1 MSIRKWLMAAAA
13 FAALTSVSNSSSA
26 TDIAGGDAGFSPRVL
41 SASDA
46 RLYRE
51 IFADEEAGRFAPAK
65 SLLAEVSDRSLVGY
79 VEAAHLLSPKAKRV
93 PLKQL
98 TAWLAEHDDLPIAA
112 RVREVAENKNAKLRK
127 RHRVAIE
134 SLPVVHH
141 RGGGYEDTDIPDTLI
156 SDVGRAA
163 QIQILASAHVG
174 QPQQAEAT
182 LNTLIASGA
191 APGSDIAHLS
201 HRVAASYMAEGQD
214 DGAVRVAS
222 AVTGA
227 DRAAQPLLDWDEG
240 LANYRLG
247 RYQESAQHFETLAQA
262 GSVPNYTRSAGA
274 FWAARAHLAAGDPL
288 RVVTLLTAA
297 TREQPT
303 FYGLLAERMLGQQ
316 SQTTFAEPVLDA
328 QSFDAM
334 MRIPA
339 AHRAVALWQAGQTQD
354 LAGEMDR
361 ALTAIDLHQGE
372 AYAALAHRLDLPNL
386 ELRACETA
394 ASRGVMLTGLFP
406 VPRYAPTNGYRV
418 DPSLVLAFTR
428 AESRFR
434 PDAVSNVGARG
445 LMQLMPGT
453 AQEMDGIHASE
464 KRLEDPAYNLDLG
477 QRYLSGLL
485 GQLNGNLIE
494 LAAAYNAGPG
504 ALTRWVGSRG
514 SMMQDPL
521 LFIESMPA
529 GQTRDYVKRVLTYYW
544 MYARRTGEQAPTLDE
559 TALGKWPKYR
569 GYATQDAPPA
579 QNVVVSD
586 AATSY

>member
-1 MSIRKWLMAAAA
+1 MAAAA
-13 FAALTSVSNSSSA
+13 AAALVSAANATSAADLGSDQPSFMPHA
-26 TDIAGGDAGFSPRVL
+26 L
-41 SASDA
+41 SASDV

-51 IFADEEAGRFAPAK
+51 IFADEEEGRFAAAK
-65 SLLAEVSDRSLVGY
+65 SRLAEVSDRSLVGY
-79 VEAAHLLSPKAKRV
+79 VEAAHFLSPHAHRIPIKT
-93 PLKQL
+93 L
-98 TAWLAEHDDLPIAA
+98 TAWLAEYDNLP
-112 RVREVAENKNAKLRK
+112 VASRIHELAEAKDAKLRR

-141 RGGGYEDTDIPDTLI
+141 RGGGYEDSDIPEYLA
-156 SDVGRAA
+156 SDVARSAQPQIEAA
-163 QIQILASAHVG
+163 IHAG
-174 QPQQAEAT
+174 QPQEAEAT
-182 LNTLIASGA
+182 LNTLIAGGS
-191 APGSDIAHLS
+191 APGSDIAQLS

-214 DGAVRVAS
+214 DAAVRVAS

-227 DRAAQPLLDWDEG
+227 DRAAQPLLDWDAG

-247 RYQESAQHFETLAQA
+247 KYADSATYFESLAQSGA
-262 GSVPNYTRSAGA
+262 VPNFTRSAAA

-303 FYGLLAERMLGQQ
+303 FYGLLAEKMLGQQ
-316 SQTTFAEPVLDA
+316 SQTTFSEPVLDE

-334 MRIPA
+334 AQIPA
-339 AHRAVALWQAGQTQD
+339 VHRAVALWQVGQTEY

-372 AYAALAHRLDLPNL
+372 AFAALAHRLDLPNL

-394 ASRGVMLTGLFP
+394 AARGVMLTGLFP
-406 VPRYAPTNGYRV
+406 VPRYKPASGYSL
-418 DPSLVLAFTR
+418 DPSLILAFTR

-434 PDAVSNVGARG
+434 PDAVSNKGARG
-445 LMQLMPGT
+445 LMQIMPGT
-453 AQEMDGIHASE
+453 AIQIGGSPASE
-464 KRLEDPAYNLDLG
+464 KLDDPSYNLDLG

-485 GQLNGNLIE
+485 AQMNGNLVE

-504 ALTRWVGSRG
+504 AITRWMGTRG
-514 SMMQDPL
+514 SMMEDPL
-521 LFIESMPA
+521 LFIESIPA
-529 GQTRDYVKRVLTYYW
+529 SQTREYVKRVLTYYW
-544 MYARRTGEQAPTLDE
+544 MYARRTGEDAPTLDQ
-559 TALGKWPKYR
+559 TALGKWPTYS
-569 GYATQDAPPA
+569 GYATPAAPT

>member
-1 MSIRKWLMAAAA
+1 MSIRTWLMAAVAA
-13 FAALTSVSNSSSA
+13 AALTSATNSSFAADVAS
-26 TDIAGGDAGFSPRVL
+26 GDAGFSPRVL
-41 SASDA
+41 SPSDV

-51 IFADEEAGRFAPAK
+51 IFADEEAGRFAAAK
-65 SLLAEVSDRSLVGY
+65 DRLTEVQDRSLVGY
-79 VEAAHLLSPKAKRV
+79 VEAAHLLSPKARRIPV
-93 PLKQL
+93 KQL
-98 TAWLAEHDDLPIAA
+98 TAWLAEHDDLPVAA
-112 RVREVAENKNAKLRK
+112 RVRELAEEKNSKLR
-127 RHRVAIE
+127 RRRRVAIE
-134 SLPVVHH
+134 ALPTIHH
-141 RGGGYEDTDIPDTLI
+141 RGGGYEDTDIA
-156 SDVGRAA
+156 DV
-163 QIQILASAHVG
+163 LASDAGRTAQTQIRESVRAG

-182 LNTLIASGA
+182 LNALIASGT

-214 DGAVRVAS
+214 DSAVRVAS
-222 AVTGA
+222 AVTGY

-247 RYQESAQHFETLAQA
+247 RYQESAQHFETLAQT
-262 GSVPNYTRSAGA
+262 GSMPNYTRSAAA
-274 FWAARAHLAAGDPL
+274 FWAARAHMAAGDPL

-303 FYGLLAERMLGQQ
+303 FYGLLAEKILGQQ
-316 SQTTFAEPVLDA
+316 SQTTFSDPVLDQ

-334 MRIPA
+334 MQIPA
-339 AHRAVALWQAGQTQD
+339 AHRAVALWQVGQRED

-361 ALTAIDLHQGE
+361 TLTAIDLRQGE
-372 AYAALAHRLDLPNL
+372 AYAALARKLDLPNL

-406 VPRYAPTNGYRV
+406 VPQYAPTSGYHV

-428 AESRFR
+428 AESHFR
-434 PDAVSNVGARG
+434 TNAVSNVGARG
-445 LMQLMPGT
+445 LMQLMPET
-453 AQEMDGIHASE
+453 AREMDGSASE
-464 KRLEDPAYNLDLG
+464 KRLEDPSYNLDLG

-504 ALTRWVGSRG
+504 AVTRWVGTRG
-514 SMMQDPL
+514 NMMQDPL
-521 LFIESMPA
+521 LFIESMPSWA
-529 GQTRDYVKRVLTYYW
+529 TRDYVKRVLTYYW
-544 MYARRTGEQAPTLDE
+544 MYARRTGERSPTLDD
-559 TALGKWPKYR
+559 TALGKWPKYS

>member
-1 MSIRKWLMAAAA
+1 MSIRKWLMAAVTA
-13 FAALTSVSNSSSA
+13 AALTSVSNSTSA
-26 TDIAGGDAGFSPRVL
+26 ADIAGGEAGFSPRVL
-41 SASDA
+41 SPSDV

-51 IFADEEAGRFAPAK
+51 IFADEEAGRFAAAK
-65 SLLAEVSDRSLVGY
+65 DRLAEVSDRSLVGY
-79 VEAAHLLSPKAKRV
+79 VEAAHLLSPKARHV

-98 TAWLAEHDDLPIAA
+98 TAWLAEYDDLPVAA
-112 RVREVAENKNAKLRK
+112 RVRELAENKNAKLRR

-141 RGGGYEDTDIPDTLI
+141 RGGGYEDTDIPDTLS
-156 SDVGRAA
+156 SDVARAA
-163 QIQILASAHVG
+163 QTQIRASVHAG

-182 LNTLIASGA
+182 LDTLIAAGT

-214 DGAVRVAS
+214 DAAVRVAS
-222 AVTGA
+222 AVTGP

-247 RYQESAQHFETLAQA
+247 RYQESAQHFEMLAQA

-288 RVVTLLTAA
+288 RVITLLTAA

-303 FYGLLAERMLGQQ
+303 FYGLLAEKILGQQ
-316 SQTTFAEPVLDA
+316 SQTTFSDPVLDQ

-334 MRIPA
+334 MQIPA
-339 AHRAVALWQAGQTQD
+339 AHRAVALWQVGQRED

-361 ALTAIDLHQGE
+361 TLTAIDLRQGE
-372 AYAALAHRLDLPNL
+372 AYAALARKLDLPNL

-406 VPRYAPTNGYRV
+406 VPQYAPTSGYHV

-428 AESRFR
+428 AESHFR
-434 PDAVSNVGARG
+434 TNAVSNVGARG
-445 LMQLMPGT
+445 LMQLMPET
-453 AQEMDGIHASE
+453 AREMDGAASE
-464 KRLEDPAYNLDLG
+464 KRLEDPSYNLDLG
-477 QRYLSGLL
+477 QRYLSDLL
-485 GQLNGNLIE
+485 SQLNGNLIE

-504 ALTRWVGSRG
+504 AVTRWVGTRG

-521 LFIESMPA
+521 LFIESMPSWA
-529 GQTRDYVKRVLTYYW
+529 TRDYVKRVLTYYW
-544 MYARRTGEQAPTLDE
+544 MYARRTGERSPTLDD
-559 TALGKWPKYR
+559 TALGKWPKYS

>member
-1 MSIRKWLMAAAA
+1 MIRVWLMAAVAA
-13 FAALTSVSNSSSA
+13 AALTGVTNSSSA
-26 TDIAGGDAGFSPRVL
+26 MDVAGDAPGFTPHVL
-41 SASDA
+41 SASDV

-65 SLLAEVSDRSLVGY
+65 DLLTQVSDRSLVGY
-79 VEAAHLLSPKAKRV
+79 VEAAHLLSPHGKRV
-93 PLKQL
+93 PIKQL
-98 TAWLAEHDDLPIAA
+98 TAWLAEHDSLPVAT
-112 RVREVAENKNAKLRK
+112 RVRELAEEKNSKLRK
-127 RHRVAIE
+127 RRRVAIE
-134 SLPVVHH
+134 SLPTVHH
-141 RGGGYEDTDIPDTLI
+141 RGGGYEDTDIPDLLA

-163 QIQILASAHVG
+163 QTQIRTSVHAG
-174 QPQQAEAT
+174 QPQAAEAT
-182 LNTLIASGA
+182 LTTLAASNS

-214 DGAVRVAS
+214 DAAVRVAS

-240 LANYRLG
+240 LADYRLG
-247 RYQESAQHFETLAQA
+247 KFPESAEHFETLAAA
-262 GSVPNYTRSAGA
+262 GAVPNYTRSAAA

-303 FYGLLAERMLGQQ
+303 FYGLLAERLLGQQ

-328 QSFDAM
+328 QSFEAIVQ
-334 MRIPA
+334 IPA
-339 AHRAVALWQAGQTQD
+339 AHRAVALWQVGQTQD

-361 ALTAIDLHQGE
+361 ALTAIDLRQGE
-372 AYAALAHRLDLPNL
+372 AYAALAHKLDLPNL
-386 ELRACETA
+386 EMRACETA

-406 VPRYAPTNGYRV
+406 VPHYAPTSGYHV

-428 AESRFR
+428 AESHFR
-434 PDAVSNVGARG
+434 PNAVSNVGARG
-445 LMQLMPGT
+445 LMQLMPET
-453 AQEMDGIHASE
+453 AREMDGAASE

-514 SMMQDPL
+514 SMMQDPV

-529 GQTRDYVKRVLTYYW
+529 AATRDYVKRVLTYYW
-544 MYARRTGEQAPTLDE
+544 MYSRRTGEQAPTLDE

-569 GYATQDAPPA
+569 GYAIATPDAPPA
-579 QNVVVSD
+579 QGVVVSD